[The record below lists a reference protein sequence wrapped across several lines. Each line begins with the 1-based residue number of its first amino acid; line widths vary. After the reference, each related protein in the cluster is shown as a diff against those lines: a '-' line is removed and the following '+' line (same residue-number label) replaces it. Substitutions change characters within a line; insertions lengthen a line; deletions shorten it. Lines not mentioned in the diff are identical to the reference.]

1 MDKKKV
7 SKMPS
12 QYNTG
17 GSSDFIKAALEGF
30 KSNDEMM
37 ILSTLTDLC
46 SQLSLANDSL
56 GENAN
61 YNELIKQ
68 LIVLFD
74 KYPMLPDIS
83 SKFISRF
90 N

>member
-1 MDKKKV
+1 MDKKKI
-7 SKMPS
+7 SKTSS

-17 GSSDFIKAALEGF
+17 GSSDFIKSTLEGF
-30 KSNDEMM
+30 KSNDEMQ
-37 ILSTLTDLC
+37 ILSTLTELC

-56 GENAN
+56 GENPN

-74 KYPMLPDIS
+74 KYPMIPDIS
-83 SKFISRF
+83 SKTM
-90 N
+90 